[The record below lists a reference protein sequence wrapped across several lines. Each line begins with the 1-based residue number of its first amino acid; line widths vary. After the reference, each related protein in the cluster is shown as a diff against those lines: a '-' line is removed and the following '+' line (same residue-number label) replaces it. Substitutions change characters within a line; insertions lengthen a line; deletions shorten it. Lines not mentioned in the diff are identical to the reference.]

1 MFVLVLCNCSYLNNF
16 NNLKQNKVMQR
27 KGVVNLPLHT
37 GHPPKWLFTRMVDL
51 SKAIA
56 SVIIEE
62 YSLNEFINRLSNP
75 FWFQAFSCVL
85 GFDWHSSGTTTTT
98 LGALKISLSP
108 EEHGIYLSGGKGA
121 KSRKTPEGIKHAG
134 EMFNLKTKTTE
145 KLIKTSKLSAKID
158 NSCIQDGFILYQHNF
173 FITETGNW
181 AVIQQGLNTENKY
194 ARRYHWMG
202 ENVDKLLENPH
213 SGISCDLKNPH
224 TLNMTDKESKEA
236 QKISVDLINDN
247 PNHLRQYFKRK
258 NNQMLLEDFIMPEH
272 HPILDTDLSD
282 EEFEVLKKAYE
293 IQVENYEELILLK
306 GIGSKKI
313 RALALISDL
322 VYGEPASWRDPVKYS
337 FTHGGKDGFPYP
349 VDREVYDNSIST
361 MKDAIEQAK
370 IKKDDKLKAIKRLDD
385 FIS

>member
-75 FWFQAFSCVL
+75 FWFQAFSYVL

-158 NSCIQDGFILYQHNF
+158 NSCIQDGFILGQ
-173 FITETGNW
+173 
-181 AVIQQGLNTENKY
+181 
-194 ARRYHWMG
+194 RR
-202 ENVDKLLENPH
+202 
-213 SGISCDLKNPH
+213 
-224 TLNMTDKESKEA
+224 
-236 QKISVDLINDN
+236 
-247 PNHLRQYFKRK
+247 
-258 NNQMLLEDFIMPEH
+258 
-272 HPILDTDLSD
+272 
-282 EEFEVLKKAYE
+282 
-293 IQVENYEELILLK
+293 
-306 GIGSKKI
+306 
-313 RALALISDL
+313 
-322 VYGEPASWRDPVKYS
+322 
-337 FTHGGKDGFPYP
+337 
-349 VDREVYDNSIST
+349 
-361 MKDAIEQAK
+361 
-370 IKKDDKLKAIKRLDD
+370 
-385 FIS
+385 